1 MTTSAYRASIA
12 KKLMSFESRARLAS
26 VPSVAKAHM
35 IQMSSGTVGKVRTPA
50 SATRDE
56 EEEKKVVIRGA
67 DRRMSIV

>member
-12 KKLMSFESRARLAS
+12 KKLMSFETRARLAR

-50 SATRDE
+50 STTRGDE
-56 EEEKKVVIRGA
+56 EDEEVVIRG
-67 DRRMSIV
+67 RVVG